1 MAFSRKYLTMVGVLF
16 SWGLSWPLMKIALQF
31 MSPYMLSLIRFS
43 VGTVFFLLLSRKP
56 LLSSRMLVAA
66 LLNGALFVTVVNIAV
81 NLTVNPALASSL
93 VYAQPLF
100 VILISVSMYREKLH
114 PFQIVGALLAFL
126 GIITA
131 VGSVNFDA
139 GALLAVLAGFIW
151 AVGVLYYKRKM
162 ASEDMLGFNASVN
175 FFSALFMV
183 PVLFLLDTNPSV
195 PAEGM
200 LWGLLLALV
209 AQVIGFWLWFMSVR
223 DLGPVTAGT
232 ISLLVPVVAYFFTY
246 LLMDRVPTPL
256 QLLGSLLTLCGVF
269 LAQAFNR
276 EPVLAED

>member
-16 SWGLSWPLMKIALQF
+16 SWGLSWPLMKIVLQF

-43 VGTVFFLLLSRKP
+43 VGAVFFLLLSRKP
-56 LLSSRMLVAA
+56 LLSSRMLIAA

-100 VILISVSMYREKLH
+100 VILISVSLYQEKLH
-114 PFQIVGALLAFL
+114 PLQIVGALLAFL

-183 PVLFLLDTNPSV
+183 PVVFLLDTNLSV
-195 PAEGM
+195 PVEGM

-246 LLMDRVPTPL
+246 LLMDKVPTSL
-256 QLLGSLLTLCGVF
+256 QLLGSLLTLSGVF

-276 EPVLAED
+276 KPVVAEN